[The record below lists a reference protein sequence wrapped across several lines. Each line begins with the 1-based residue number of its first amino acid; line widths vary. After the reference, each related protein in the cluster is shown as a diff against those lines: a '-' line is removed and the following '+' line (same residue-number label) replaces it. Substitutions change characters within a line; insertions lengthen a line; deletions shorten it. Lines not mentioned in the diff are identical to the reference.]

1 MIRMTFQEVAY
12 FNKIFGSKRVDRRNR
27 PVLGGGGEG
36 WLGLPLGQPFSVR
49 TMVLFRF
56 WWQRLKK
63 GTPQLSD
70 EARMKM
76 KDN

>member
-1 MIRMTFQEVAY
+1 MM
-12 FNKIFGSKRVDRRNR
+12 
-27 PVLGGGGEG
+27 L
-36 WLGLPLGQPFSVR
+36 L
-49 TMVLFRF
+49 LFRF